1 MLAVAFRITQLCVCH
16 ANNTSQLTNLP
27 GQTRTEKRDANPVS
41 EVQQCTKRGLTPYV
55 LSLLAE

>member
-1 MLAVAFRITQLCVCH
+1 MLADAFRIAQGCVSH
-16 ANNTSQLTNLP
+16 ANNTNQLTNLP

-41 EVQQCTKRGLTPYV
+41 KAQQCTKCGLTPYV